1 LPSHT
6 RPDRLRS
13 LAQHLTDPAQKV
25 LARGLAR
32 LTDLDERRHAAPPGP
47 ERDRLD
53 DEIAEQSHH
62 ILHPDEDDDDQQEG

>member
-13 LAQHLTDPAQKV
+13 LAQHMTDPAQKV

-32 LTDLDERRHAAPPGP
+32 LTDLDERRHAVPPGP

-53 DEIAEQSHH
+53 DEIAEQSHQ
-62 ILHPDEDDDDQQEG
+62 ILHPSDADDDREAG